1 MACVSKARYIPTE
14 NEPYMSEGQLLYFKD
29 KLNARKEELAG
40 KLNRTI
46 KRIKA
51 LEGVQADILDRSNV
65 YIDLEREVN
74 NFERY
79 SKVMDQVGQALG
91 RIEAGSFGYCEMTGS
106 EIGLRR
112 PGGDSLCGLKHPGF
126 RRTGSRPK
134 PFRPPG
140 PVHGVFLT
148 PGPFPYGLGAKN

>member
-79 SKVMDQVGQALG
+79 SKMMDEVGQALG

-112 PGGDSLCGLKHPGF
+112 LEAIPFAALSIQALEELEADQNLSG
-126 RRTGSRPK
+126 RP
-134 PFRPPG
+134 
-140 PVHGVFLT
+140 VQSMVFS
-148 PGPFPYGLGAKN
+148 